1 VIRVAANSNAA
12 RREFQ
17 SILARAK
24 NPTAVLQGMG
34 REAGNLLKK
43 HFREKDRSEV
53 NKLAPGR
60 RQHLWLEI
68 SRGVSAPF
76 NSGYNTVS
84 ISINHP
90 AIAQKVFGGPIV
102 AKRVRN
108 LAIPQSEDAYA
119 RTPATFEHETGRK
132 LVLLKGKSNLLLAS
146 RTGSAD
152 RLQMEFVLT
161 PRVHQD
167 PDPTA
172 LPDRDKFIAAL
183 VLRGQKMVDRQ
194 SAGNA
199 GNPT

>member
-1 VIRVAANSNAA
+1 
-12 RREFQ
+12 
-17 SILARAK
+17 
-24 NPTAVLQGMG
+24 MG
-34 REAGNLLKK
+34 REAGNLLKR
-43 HFREKDRSEV
+43 HFRDKDRSAV

-76 NSGYNTVS
+76 NSGFNTVS
-84 ISINHP
+84 VSVNHP

-108 LAIPQSEDAYA
+108 LAIPQSEEAYA

-132 LVLLKGKSNLLLAS
+132 LILLKGKSNLMLAS
-146 RTGSAD
+146 RIGSAG
-152 RLQMEFVLT
+152 LQIEYILT
-161 PRVHQD
+161 PRVDQD

-183 VLRGQKMVDRQ
+183 VIRGQKIVDRQ
-194 SAGNA
+194 SASDT